1 MRKPLNKYGLLLGL
15 LLITALGVAGYQN
28 RQKST
33 QSNKAT
39 TGACMHLTNAIE
51 ISGCHAKQLAAQV
64 ETVSAINLLNEA
76 RKLQQTRV
84 VHDCHLI
91 AHAIGNAVLTK
102 HRGDIGASF
111 LECNHN
117 CVDGCF
123 HGVMENTISS
133 QRDMG
138 QDITAFAADAC
149 TKFTEP
155 VTHRQCVHGLGH
167 GIMGHSG
174 LTLAEATDA
183 CVRIFQT
190 TGVEP
195 CTSGVLMEYTTE
207 KLYDSN
213 AHLQSTVPD
222 ICDEAE
228 VIDKAGKPG
237 FFPAC
242 ANALGQGLMLF
253 TGYNLE
259 QSLTLCNTLSSAQA
273 AVCTW
278 SANQE
283 NLDHQLDS

>member
-1 MRKPLNKYGLLLGL
+1 MRKPLNKYWVVLTL
-15 LLITALGVAGYQN
+15 LLIGALGVGAYQN
-28 RQKST
+28 RQQDT
-33 QSNKAT
+33 QTSNVSDTVCAR
-39 TGACMHLTNAIE
+39 LTNAIE
-51 ISGCHAKQLAAQV
+51 ISSCYAKQLATRA
-64 ETVSAINLLNEA
+64 ETVPAADLLNEA
-76 RKLQQTRV
+76 RGLQRAGAVT
-84 VHDCHLI
+84 DCHLI

-111 LECNHN
+111 IECNHN

-123 HGVMENTISS
+123 HGVMESTISN
-133 QRDMG
+133 QRDTG
-138 QDITAFAADAC
+138 QDITAFAAEAC
-149 TKFTEP
+149 TPFTEP
-155 VTHRQCVHGLGH
+155 VTRRQCVHGLGH

-195 CTSGVLMEYTTE
+195 CTSGILMEYTTK
-207 KLYDSN
+207 KLYQAN
-213 AHLQSTVPD
+213 ANLKSAVPT
-222 ICDEAE
+222 ICTEAE
-228 VIDKAGKPG
+228 TIDKTGKPG

-259 QSLTLCNTLSSAQA
+259 QSLGLCNTLPQAQA
-273 AVCTW
+273 AVCAW

-283 NLDHQLDS
+283 NLDHQLDP